1 VIGWSWHGRHGVR
14 QRHPNKPVD
23 DLIRSEGRNKKETK
37 KQKLLTNISRWTW
50 RETGFSVYHTRN
62 PARRLPLI
70 LGHAVVNEDGR
81 FRVQNRV
88 EIVRHFLPVS
98 PLFEEET
105 KFNSKIFLFYV

>member
-1 VIGWSWHGRHGVR
+1 LVGRGTVDTESAR
-14 QRHPNKPVD
+14 GIPINQLTILFDQRGE
-23 DLIRSEGRNKKETK
+23 IKKRRK

-81 FRVQNRV
+81 FRV
-88 EIVRHFLPVS
+88 
-98 PLFEEET
+98 
-105 KFNSKIFLFYV
+105 